1 MSKRLDATPEMGP
14 MLTQEAPGEFRCDEC
29 GARCTR
35 GPDGTEYGHR
45 RGHRGDRDACSRRPC
60 ERVDPV
66 PPSERAAQ
74 FGGDAE

>member
-14 MLTQEAPGEFRCDEC
+14 MLLREGPGEFRCDEC

-35 GPDGTEYGHR
+35 GPDGIEYGHR
-45 RGHRGDRDACSRRPC
+45 RNHGRDEPVCSRRPS

-66 PPSERAAQ
+66 APSERAKR
-74 FGGDAE
+74 FGGGDE